1 MKNFFFIFSF
11 AFILLGSYLYLKFDF
26 NKDKKLTDTNAPLA
40 CDLNVKDCIFNFKD
54 KKIRIFLNPKPL
66 QAMQELDLKIE
77 NLDFYENLSLKIYGL
92 NMFMGEVKPRL
103 IYKNSHYEAKILLS
117 ACTLDTMRYRAQ
129 FFKDDKP
136 LSFHFDFELRR

>member
-1 MKNFFFIFSF
+1 MKKIFFIFSL

-26 NKDKKLTDTNAPLA
+26 DKNKNFTNAITPLT
-40 CDLNVKDCIFNFKD
+40 CDLNIEDCIFDFNN

-92 NMFMGEVKPRL
+92 NMFMGEIKPRL

-136 LSFHFDFELRR
+136 LGFHFDFELRR

>member
-1 MKNFFFIFSF
+1 M
-11 AFILLGSYLYLKFDF
+11 LGFYLYFKFDF
-26 NKDKKLTDTNAPLA
+26 DKNKNFTNAITPLT
-40 CDLNVKDCIFNFKD
+40 CDLNIEDCIFDFNN
-54 KKIRIFLNPKPL
+54 KKIRIFLTPKPL

-92 NMFMGEVKPRL
+92 NMFMGEIKPRL

-129 FFKDDKP
+129 FFKDDNP
-136 LSFHFDFELRR
+136 LGFHFDFELRR

>member
-1 MKNFFFIFSF
+1 MKKFFFIFSL
-11 AFILLGSYLYLKFDF
+11 AFILLGFYLHLKFDF
-26 NKDKKLTDTNAPLA
+26 DKDKNFTNTNASLS
-40 CDLNVKDCIFNFKD
+40 CDLNIKDCVFDFKG
-54 KKIRIFLNPKPL
+54 KKINIFLNPKPL

-92 NMFMGEVKPRL
+92 NMFMGEIKPRL

-117 ACTLDTMRYRAQ
+117 VCTLDTMRYRAE

-136 LSFHFDFELRR
+136 LGFHFDFELRR

>member
-1 MKNFFFIFSF
+1 MKKFFFIFSF
-11 AFILLGSYLYLKFDF
+11 AFILLGFYLYLKFDF
-26 NKDKKLTDTNAPLA
+26 DKNKNFTNAITPLT
-40 CDLNVKDCIFNFKD
+40 CDLNIEDCIFDFNN

-92 NMFMGEVKPRL
+92 NMFMGEIKPRL

-136 LSFHFDFELRR
+136 LGFHFDFELRR